1 MTGMTRAIGVVRARA
16 ARVLGDAR
24 GQVLSEY
31 ISLLGM
37 MVVTVVVCMAAFIS
51 PVAAAY
57 VRLFKRMVLYL
68 SSP

>member
-1 MTGMTRAIGVVRARA
+1 MTATARPIAAPRARA
-16 ARVLGDAR
+16 GKVLRSER

-31 ISLLGM
+31 VSLVGM
-37 MVVTVVVCMAAFIS
+37 MAVTVIVCMAAFIS

-68 SSP
+68 TSP